1 MSALSSGPILLRPDR
16 FDRLDDDQAVT
27 PFREP
32 ATSQDPKS
40 AICVAEPRSGLT
52 ALEND
57 ELLLKAEILGNQSR
71 FGFKDGADCIG
82 KVPNHRQGP

>member
-1 MSALSSGPILLRPDR
+1 MPASHRI
-16 FDRLDDDQAVT
+16 RLDDDQAVT

-32 ATSQDPKS
+32 ATSQDS
-40 AICVAEPRSGLT
+40 EAAICVAEPRSGLT

-57 ELLLKAEILGNQSR
+57 ELLPKAEILGNQSR
-71 FGFKDGADCIG
+71 FGFEDGGESIG